1 VHPLQTTRRFERA
14 LLLGLILVMPC
25 LLGATYK
32 WTDAQGQVHL
42 SDVPPPAG
50 TLYETIPVPH
60 TNAPLV
66 LPKNPA
72 VPTSPGSVTLPHA
85 PAATSPA
92 TYPAAP
98 PELRVPVESPA
109 NSPADVTDE
118 ARTQEAVSASS
129 ASASASQDAR
139 CVDALYQLE
148 LLVGKWKVYKPGL
161 GDARTYLD
169 DKDRPAEIER
179 LTRERDGNGSAVD
192 VEPASQKRRANEMF
206 QALSAGCREA
216 REKLANLQ
224 RPTARSSP
232 DDIERQREYIA
243 RYCPVEINR
252 DDVWLAD
259 WVWQWHTQ

>member
-1 VHPLQTTRRFERA
+1 VHPLQTTRRLERA
-14 LLLGLILVMPC
+14 LLVGLILAMPC

-50 TLYETIPVPH
+50 TLYETIPAPH

-66 LPKNPA
+66 LPKTQA
-72 VPTSPGSVTLPHA
+72 VPTSPSSVASPHA

-92 TYPAAP
+92 TSLATSPATSPATAPAA
-98 PELRVPVESPA
+98 
-109 NSPADVTDE
+109 
-118 ARTQEAVSASS
+118 
-129 ASASASQDAR
+129 ASQDAR

-148 LLVGKWKVYKPGL
+148 LLVGKWKVYKPGP

-169 DKDRPAEIER
+169 DKDRPAEIQR
-179 LTRERDGNGSAVD
+179 LTRERDANCTTVAV
-192 VEPASQKRRANEMF
+192 ELASQKRRANEMF

-243 RYCPVEINR
+243 RYCPVEVNR